1 MYSGVSATLNPWPLV
16 TKRRSGSTS
25 PFSAESRTAGARGR
39 NLGVSAWFQG
49 ARRTP
54 AMAVEKRASSSSASA
69 GGGGVTG
76 ELGASRGGCGAW
88 ARSRSLSPSKG
99 RLKRSDFGD
108 FIADKTLDGGP
119 SLSISRRRV
128 NPASRPVGGRYYLL
142 DLQPNICYAKKFKNF
157 PKRTRRISH
166 MEWQRFYQSKV
177 VSAQEAVSKIKR
189 GNRVF
194 IGTGC
199 GEPQH
204 LIKAMVTDPNLQDIM
219 LYQMLSYTLSQ
230 FVDHESFSKRFSL
243 KLFFIS
249 RSMRKAAFEGKID
262 YVPAYLSR
270 IASLF
275 SSQRIGLDAA
285 LVQVSPPD
293 PFGYCSLGVSVDITR
308 AGLEHAR
315 LVIAQVNPRMPRT
328 WGDSFIHVD
337 EIDYLVPY
345 EEPLVQFFPTL
356 QDNEVSRRIGHYISQ
371 LVDDGATLQVG
382 FGNLPYHILKFLD
395 GKKDLGLHTQVITD
409 GFLPLLEKKVIT
421 NKKKS
426 LLPDRTVTSFC
437 MGSQKLYQ
445 FVDNNPAFY
454 FRSSDFVNDP
464 LVIARN
470 DNLITISAALE
481 VDLTGQV
488 CTDSLGDRFYSG
500 IGDQVDFLRGSSMSK
515 GGFSI
520 IALPSTACNGRV
532 SRIVPSLSEGA
543 GVATTRGD
551 VNFVI
556 TEYGIA
562 ELSGKSIYQR
572 VMELAQIAHPK
583 FREELIEVARKRHYI
598 FKDQLPPTTD
608 DLIFIEGYKSSYVLK
623 SGKTVE
629 FRPLLPSDEFA
640 YRNFF
645 YSLQEK
651 TIYFRFF
658 YKMRNFTH
666 EVVQKQWASLDYRQN
681 ISIIGLAQKGGHKEI
696 IAIGSYAKEDDQ
708 RAEVAFVVR
717 EDYQGKGLGSFLLEL
732 LEGIAKQN
740 GFSAF
745 TATVL
750 RENSNMLKVFKKR
763 YPSAKMTFSSGNEVQ
778 VHMSFA
784 DARTDAQPARP
795 V

>member
-1 MYSGVSATLNPWPLV
+1 
-16 TKRRSGSTS
+16 
-25 PFSAESRTAGARGR
+25 
-39 NLGVSAWFQG
+39 
-49 ARRTP
+49 
-54 AMAVEKRASSSSASA
+54 
-69 GGGGVTG
+69 
-76 ELGASRGGCGAW
+76 
-88 ARSRSLSPSKG
+88 
-99 RLKRSDFGD
+99 
-108 FIADKTLDGGP
+108 
-119 SLSISRRRV
+119 
-128 NPASRPVGGRYYLL
+128 
-142 DLQPNICYAKKFKNF
+142 
-157 PKRTRRISH
+157 
-166 MEWQRFYQSKV
+166 
-177 VSAQEAVSKIKR
+177 
-189 GNRVF
+189 
-194 IGTGC
+194 
-199 GEPQH
+199 
-204 LIKAMVTDPNLQDIM
+204 
-219 LYQMLSYTLSQ
+219 
-230 FVDHESFSKRFSL
+230 
-243 KLFFIS
+243 
-249 RSMRKAAFEGKID
+249 
-262 YVPAYLSR
+262 
-270 IASLF
+270 
-275 SSQRIGLDAA
+275 
-285 LVQVSPPD
+285 
-293 PFGYCSLGVSVDITR
+293 
-308 AGLEHAR
+308 
-315 LVIAQVNPRMPRT
+315 MPRT

-395 GKKDLGLHTQVITD
+395 EKKDLGLHTQVITD
-409 GFLPLLEKKVIT
+409 GFLPLFEKKVIT

-437 MGSQKLYQ
+437 MGSQKLYN

-464 LVIARN
+464 LMIARN
-470 DNLITISAALE
+470 DNLITISSALE

-488 CTDSLGDRFYSG
+488 CTDSLGDRFFSG
-500 IGDQVDFLRGSSMSK
+500 IGDQVDFLRGSAMSK

-520 IALPSTACNGRV
+520 IALPSTAGSGRV

-598 FKDQLPPTTD
+598 FKDQLPPSTD
-608 DLIFIEGYKSSYVLK
+608 DLIFIEGYKSSLTLK
-623 SGKTVE
+623 GGKTVE

-658 YKMRNFTH
+658 YKIRNFTH
-666 EVVQKQWASLDYRQN
+666 EMVQKQWASLDYRQN
-681 ISIIGLAQKGGHKEI
+681 LSIIGLAQKGGHKEI
-696 IAIGSYAKEDDQ
+696 IAIASYAKEDDQ

-717 EDYQGKGLGSFLLEL
+717 EDYQGKGVGSFLLEL
-732 LEGIAKQN
+732 MERIARQN
-740 GFSAF
+740 GFLGFA
-745 TATVL
+745 ATVL
-750 RENSNMLKVFKKR
+750 RENASMLKVFKKR
-763 YPSAKMTFSSGNEVQ
+763 YPNSKMTFSAGNEVQ
-778 VHMSFA
+778 VHMDFA
-784 DARTDAQPARP
+784 DAKPAVP
-795 V
+795 PA